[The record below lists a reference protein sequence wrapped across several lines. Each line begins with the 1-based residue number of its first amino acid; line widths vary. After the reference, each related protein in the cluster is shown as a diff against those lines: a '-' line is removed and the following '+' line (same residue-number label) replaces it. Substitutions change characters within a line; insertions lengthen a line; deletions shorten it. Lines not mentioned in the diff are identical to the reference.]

1 MKPIQINMGK
11 RKKQGTSKKK
21 KKRFCQN
28 YQTWVDDVV
37 QVKRIYPLFI
47 AQWLNKMN
55 NVET

>member
-1 MKPIQINMGK
+1 MKPIKINVGK
-11 RKKQGTSKKK
+11 RKNKEQARK